1 MPKRLE
7 RPFAKK
13 SHPFFWC
20 TFFWCDL
27 SLSPLSVQSPF
38 GVQCSTL
45 TARAKPEFGVGRG
58 TGGSKTH
65 WVYRIFFSSKCF
77 IVTGGRVDGLTG

>member
-45 TARAKPEFGVGRG
+45 TARAKPEFHAKSHLFQSQRE
-58 TGGSKTH
+58 
-65 WVYRIFFSSKCF
+65 
-77 IVTGGRVDGLTG
+77 GRVEVDSKLVDSELQMNFEKNHKV